1 MERVATDTGAPVR
14 SAPLPGGYPGAT
26 AIDGDEVAAV
36 REVLERRSPFRYYG
50 PEVAGAAEALERAFA
65 ARLGVAHALGVSSG
79 TAALIVA
86 LRALGV
92 GPGDE
97 VILPPATFVGCANAV
112 VAAGAV
118 PVFADVDDDLQI
130 SPAGIEGCITPRT
143 KAIMAVHWRGLAVP
157 LRPILE
163 VANAHGVPVVE
174 DCAQSLGARDG
185 GFEVGARG
193 RINAFSFQMNKVLTA
208 GEGGMVATGDPD
220 LAARAIAL
228 HDNGSARKESVGFAA
243 GAGRPTDSEAE
254 GGDGPKAEP
263 EATVLGRKG
272 NGLVPETTELFG
284 ENYRLTEVAAAIMRV
299 QLGKLDRV
307 RQRLRKVCDILGA
320 AVDACDGVRQRRR
333 AGSDAD
339 VGASAILIFDTAEL
353 AATAKEA
360 LAAEGV
366 PLSTPYGG
374 RPIYL
379 RDVFQQRRLWHAG
392 AGPWDPRIYDGD
404 VSYAPGTCPTA
415 EEILPRVGEYTLS
428 LDWSERDAHE
438 VAAAVTKVMGRLG

>member
-26 AIDGDEVAAV
+26 AIDADEVAAV

-130 SPAGIEGCITPRT
+130 SPAGIEACITPRT
-143 KAIMAVHWRGLAVP
+143 RAIMAVHWRGLAVP
-157 LRPILE
+157 LQPILE
-163 VANAHGVPVVE
+163 VANAHGVPVIE
-174 DCAQSLGARDG
+174 DCAQSLGARDD
-185 GFEVGARG
+185 GFDVGARG

-208 GEGGMVATGDPD
+208 GEGGMVATDNPN

-228 HDNGSARKESVGFAA
+228 HDNGSA
-243 GAGRPTDSEAE
+243 
-254 GGDGPKAEP
+254 
-263 EATVLGRKG
+263 RKG

-307 RQRLRKVCDILGA
+307 RQRLRKVCGIIGA
-320 AVDACDGVRQRRR
+320 AVDDCAGVRQRRR
-333 AGSDAD
+333 ADSGAD

-353 AATAKEA
+353 AATAKQA

-392 AGPWDPRIYDGD
+392 SGPWDPRIYDGD
-404 VSYAPGTCPTA
+404 VSYAPGTCPAA

-438 VAAAVTKVMGRLG
+438 VAVAVTRVMGQLG

>member
-1 MERVATDTGAPVR
+1 M
-14 SAPLPGGYPGAT
+14 
-26 AIDGDEVAAV
+26 

-130 SPAGIEGCITPRT
+130 SPAGIEACITPRT

-157 LRPILE
+157 LQPILE
-163 VANAHGVPVVE
+163 VANAHGIPVIE
-174 DCAQSLGARDG
+174 DCAQSLGARDDA
-185 GFEVGARG
+185 FDVGARG

-228 HDNGSARKESVGFAA
+228 HDNGSARK
-243 GAGRPTDSEAE
+243 
-254 GGDGPKAEP
+254 
-263 EATVLGRKG
+263 G
-272 NGLVPETTELFG
+272 NGLVPEATELFG

-307 RQRLRKVCDILGA
+307 RQRLRKVCGIIGA
-320 AVDACDGVRQRRR
+320 AADACDGVRQRRR
-333 AGSDAD
+333 AGSGAD

-353 AATAKEA
+353 AATAKQA

-428 LDWSERDAHE
+428 LDWSERDAHD
-438 VAAAVTKVMGRLG
+438 VASAVTRVMGQLG

>member
-50 PEVAGAAEALERAFA
+50 PEVTGAAEALERAFA

-92 GPGDE
+92 GPGDD

-112 VAAGAV
+112 VAAEAV

-157 LRPILE
+157 LPPIME
-163 VANAHGVPVVE
+163 VANAHGIPVIE
-174 DCAQSLGARDG
+174 DCAQSLGARDDG
-185 GFEVGARG
+185 VEVGARG
-193 RINAFSFQMNKVLTA
+193 RINAFSFQMNKVLTS
-208 GEGGMVATGDPD
+208 GEGGLVATDDPD

-228 HDNGSARKESVGFAA
+228 HDNGSA
-243 GAGRPTDSEAE
+243 
-254 GGDGPKAEP
+254 
-263 EATVLGRKG
+263 RKG

-307 RQRLRKVCDILGA
+307 RQRLRKVCGITGA
-320 AVDACDGVRQRRR
+320 AADACDGVRQRRR

-353 AATAKEA
+353 AATAKQA
-360 LAAEGV
+360 LAAAGV

-428 LDWSERDAHE
+428 LDWSEQDAHE
-438 VAAAVTKVMGRLG
+438 VAAAVTKVMRRLG

>member
-1 MERVATDTGAPVR
+1 MERSLIDGRTPVR

-26 AIDGDEVAAV
+26 AIDAEELRAV

-50 PEVAGAAEALERAFA
+50 PQVAGNAEELERAFA
-65 ARLGVAHALGVSSG
+65 ARLAVTHALGVSSG

-130 SPAGIEGCITPRT
+130 SPAGIEACITPRT
-143 KAIMAVHWRGLAVP
+143 RAIMVVHWRGLAVP
-157 LRPILE
+157 LQPILD
-163 VANAHGVPVVE
+163 VANAHGVPVIE
-174 DCAQSLGARDG
+174 DCAQSLGARDD
-185 GFEVGARG
+185 GFQVGARG

-208 GEGGMVATGDPD
+208 GEGGMVATDDPD

-228 HDNGSARKESVGFAA
+228 HDNGSARK
-243 GAGRPTDSEAE
+243 
-254 GGDGPKAEP
+254 
-263 EATVLGRKG
+263 G
-272 NGLVPETTELFG
+272 NGAIPETSELFG
-284 ENYRLTEVAAAIMRV
+284 ENYRLTEVAAAILRV

-307 RQRLRKVCDILGA
+307 RQRLQKVCGIIGT
-320 AVDACDGVRQRRR
+320 AVDDCAGVRQRRR

-353 AATAKEA
+353 AGAAKEA

-374 RPIYL
+374 RPIYV

-392 AGPWDPRIYDGD
+392 AGPWDPRIYGGD
-404 VSYAPGTCPTA
+404 VSYAPGTCPIA
-415 EEILPRVGEYTLS
+415 EDLLARVGEYTLS
-428 LDWSERDAHE
+428 LDWSDRDAHD
-438 VAAAVTKVMGRLG
+438 VAAAVTRVMGRLG

>member
-1 MERVATDTGAPVR
+1 MERVATNAGAPVR

-26 AIDGDEVAAV
+26 AIDADEVAAV

-50 PEVAGAAEALERAFA
+50 PRVAGAAEALERAFA
-65 ARLGVAHALGVSSG
+65 DRLGVAHALGVSSG

-130 SPAGIEGCITPRT
+130 SPAGIEACITPHTR
-143 KAIMAVHWRGLAVP
+143 AVMAVHWRGLAVP
-157 LRPILE
+157 LRPILD
-163 VANAHGVPVVE
+163 VANAHGIPVIE
-174 DCAQSLGARDG
+174 DCAQSLGARDD

-208 GEGGMVATGDPD
+208 GEGGMVATDDPD

-228 HDNGSARKESVGFAA
+228 HDNGSA
-243 GAGRPTDSEAE
+243 
-254 GGDGPKAEP
+254 
-263 EATVLGRKG
+263 RKG

-299 QLGKLDRV
+299 QLGKLGQV
-307 RQRLRKVCDILGA
+307 RQRLREVCGIIGS
-320 AVDACDGVRQRRR
+320 AVEDCAGVRLRRR

-353 AATAKEA
+353 AAAAKEA

-392 AGPWDPRIYDGD
+392 AGPWDPCVYHGD

-428 LDWSERDAHE
+428 LDWSERDAHD
-438 VAAAVTKVMGRLG
+438 VAAAVTRVMGRVG

>member
-26 AIDGDEVAAV
+26 AIDADEVAAV

-97 VILPPATFVGCANAV
+97 VTLPPATFVGCANAV

-130 SPAGIEGCITPRT
+130 SRAGIEACITPRT
-143 KAIMAVHWRGLAVP
+143 RAILAVHWRGLAVP
-157 LRPILE
+157 LQPILDI
-163 VANAHGVPVVE
+163 ANAHGIPVIE
-174 DCAQSLGARDG
+174 DCAQSLGARDD

-208 GEGGMVATGDPD
+208 GEGGMVATDDPD

-228 HDNGSARKESVGFAA
+228 HDNGSARK
-243 GAGRPTDSEAE
+243 
-254 GGDGPKAEP
+254 
-263 EATVLGRKG
+263 G
-272 NGLVPETTELFG
+272 NGLVPETTGLFG

-299 QLGKLDRV
+299 QLGKLDQV
-307 RQRLRKVCDILGA
+307 RRRLREVCGIIGS
-320 AVDACDGVRQRRR
+320 AVEDCAGVRLRRR

-353 AATAKEA
+353 AAAAKEA
-360 LAAEGV
+360 LAVEGV

-392 AGPWDPRIYDGD
+392 AGPWDPRIYHGD

-415 EEILPRVGEYTLS
+415 EQLLPRVGEYTLS
-428 LDWSERDAHE
+428 LDWSERDAHD
-438 VAAAVTKVMGRLG
+438 VAAAITRVMGRVG